1 LNVTIRRWT
10 NGVGIGLIHIAAL
23 AAFIPGMT
31 HWSSVAVAFVLLWVT
46 GGLGI
51 NLCYH
56 RVLTH
61 RSVRLLKPVE
71 YILATIGTLS
81 LQGDPVRWV
90 AIHRKHHAYAD
101 REGDPHGR
109 DRGFLWSHMDWLYK
123 PNDAL
128 ENEEELV
135 RYVPDMANDR
145 YYRALPYLQWAAHFA
160 LAGLLFAFGG
170 WSWIVWGIFVRL
182 VVSYHVTWFVNS
194 AAHSLG
200 YRTYVTRDLSTN
212 CWWVALLAWGEGW
225 HNNHHAFPYSARHGL
240 KWFEVDPTW
249 WSVQA
254 LKFLRLADSIKL
266 PPRAAL
272 QRKPVPVPIPVPV
285 ATTRQQPSRGY

>member
-1 LNVTIRRWT
+1 
-10 NGVGIGLIHIAAL
+10 
-23 AAFIPGMT
+23 M
-31 HWSSVAVAFVLLWVT
+31 T

-90 AIHRKHHAYAD
+90 AIHRKHHAFAD

-128 ENEEELV
+128 MNEEELV

-145 YYRALPYLQWAAHFA
+145 FYKALPYLQWIAHFA

-200 YRTYVTRDLSTN
+200 LSYVRDARPIDELLVGRITR
-212 CWWVALLAWGEGW
+212 VG
-225 HNNHHAFPYSARHGL
+225 R
-240 KWFEVDPTW
+240 
-249 WSVQA
+249 
-254 LKFLRLADSIKL
+254 RLA
-266 PPRAAL
+266 
-272 QRKPVPVPIPVPV
+272 Q
-285 ATTRQQPSRGY
+285 